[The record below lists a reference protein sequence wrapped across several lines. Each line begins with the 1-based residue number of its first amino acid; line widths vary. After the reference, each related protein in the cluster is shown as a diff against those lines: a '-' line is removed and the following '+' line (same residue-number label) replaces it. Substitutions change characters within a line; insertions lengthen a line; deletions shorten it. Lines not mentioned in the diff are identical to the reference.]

1 MSAGLARLVLS
12 PLRTAAFPFFDLRIR
27 PDHRVS
33 RSKCAKTQAVNP
45 CGDAL
50 VAALAASEGLLVSM
64 TTDCAFSISTTRFD
78 EDYTPSANSRTTTN
92 FANLA
97 RGEGA
102 RQNLRNA
109 VTMMNARLNELAHRD
124 NPRGD
129 RYALE
134 LDIISVDLHLASA
147 GAGAAFPIFEILDV
161 DIVDT
166 TTGART
172 EGIVGNNFSSYIR
185 DHDFSIRLPKHGAAE
200 IPSDFGDVHGQV
212 FQRFVDSRKY
222 RERFSQPPVICIS
235 VSTSRTY
242 RRLANHHP
250 VLGFEYEADETSIT
264 DQYFGKMG
272 LGVRYF
278 MPPGSVAPLAFYHCG
293 DLPRD
298 YSFLAL
304 AGTIATM
311 ETFQK
316 IYRPEIYNA
325 STAASEVYRPS
336 LDNENYSLPQV
347 SYDRVERN
355 RLATTQARFTEV
367 NLMQPYGS
375 VLERWASE
383 QSA

>member
-1 MSAGLARLVLS
+1 
-12 PLRTAAFPFFDLRIR
+12 
-27 PDHRVS
+27 
-33 RSKCAKTQAVNP
+33 
-45 CGDAL
+45 
-50 VAALAASEGLLVSM
+50 M
-64 TTDCAFSISTTRFD
+64 TNDCTFSIRTTRFD
-78 EDYTPSANSRTTTN
+78 EDYTPSTNSRHTTN

-97 RGEGA
+97 RGENG
-102 RQNLRNA
+102 RRNLRSA
-109 VTMMNARLNELAHRD
+109 MTMMHTRLNELVQD
-124 NPRGD
+124 DDPRGD
-129 RYALE
+129 RYLLE
-134 LDIISVDLHLASA
+134 LDIISVDLHLESV
-147 GAGAAFPIFEILDV
+147 GADAAFPVMEVLDV
-161 DIVDT
+161 GIVDT
-166 TTGART
+166 ATGTRT
-172 EGIVGNNFSSYIR
+172 KGIVGNNFSSYIR
-185 DHDFSIRLPKHGAAE
+185 DYDFIVELPKHRETG

-212 FQRFVDSRKY
+212 FQRFVDSREY
-222 RERFSQPPVICIS
+222 RDRFSQPPVICIS

-250 VLGFEYEADETSIT
+250 VLGLEYEADQTSIT
-264 DQYFGKMG
+264 DQYFVKMG
-272 LGVRYF
+272 LEVRYF
-278 MPPGSVAPLAFYHCG
+278 MPQGSVAPLAFYHCG
-293 DLPRD
+293 DLLED

-325 STAASEVYRPS
+325 NTAALEVYRPS

-383 QSA
+383 QPA